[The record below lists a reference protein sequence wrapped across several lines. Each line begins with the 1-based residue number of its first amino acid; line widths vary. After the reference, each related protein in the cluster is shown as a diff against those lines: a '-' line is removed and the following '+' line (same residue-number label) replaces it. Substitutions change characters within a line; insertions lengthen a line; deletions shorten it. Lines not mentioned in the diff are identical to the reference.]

1 MKRSWDSLMFMKRH
15 LLKDI
20 RCVHCTRTSN
30 EVRFWKIYFWIPEQW
45 FLSFVLWSLSL
56 ALYVQYIYWWA
67 RCCFVDLQHVKCC
80 LSSPAAYKCIT
91 DQREQLEQML
101 PLVLGLI
108 LGLIIVITISVYHF
122 HLKLTAQQQPQLP
135 RDRSLYKNMWTSPR
149 WRHAPFTF
157 ISGSPV

>member
-1 MKRSWDSLMFMKRH
+1 MNKHSWALCICEH
-15 LLKDI
+15 T
-20 RCVHCTRTSN
+20 V
-30 EVRFWKIYFWIPEQW
+30 
-45 FLSFVLWSLSL
+45 
-56 ALYVQYIYWWA
+56 LYVQCTLFIWEMDGVSVVLFTYVQ
-67 RCCFVDLQHVKCC
+67 RVNCC

-91 DQREQLEQML
+91 DQREQLEQTL

-149 WRHAPFTF
+149 KRHAPFTF
-157 ISGSPV
+157 LTGPACLMSRSVSRRQKRVETPSCCNSVVDDMNVRV